1 MHNIISHLVYNST
14 VRVQQRTDDVIEINL
29 KLISPESTIGISSSG
44 GTDSRGNVSLIFSSL
59 FSFLLV
65 YLLTSEGGLQ
75 RSVDQLG
82 GKRIE
87 LWLIEGEG
95 GKLIHG
101 ARVGSVHASN
111 LVVFACKLGADLV
124 GCAQQIITWR
134 RRRMKVNYILKF
146 Q

>member
-1 MHNIISHLVYNST
+1 M
-14 VRVQQRTDDVIEINL
+14 
-29 KLISPESTIGISSSG
+29 IGISSGG
-44 GTDSRGNVSLIFSSL
+44 GTDSRGDVGLIFSSL
-59 FSFLLV
+59 ISFLRV
-65 YLLTSEGGLQ
+65 YPILTSECGLQ

-101 ARVGSVHASN
+101 ARVGSVHASD
-111 LVVFACKLGADLV
+111 LLVFACKLGADLV

-134 RRRMKVNYILKF
+134 RRRMKVNYVLKF
-146 Q
+146 QFVE